1 MLADRVAQL
10 SPSVTLSIA
19 SQAKAMQAEGLDV
32 CSFSAGEPDFDTPA
46 HIKAAAIQALD
57 EGKTKYGPAAGLPPL
72 RHAIADKLNRENGY
86 HFSPAQVM
94 VSNGGKQTL
103 FNLVMVLLQP
113 GDEVIIPSP
122 YWVSYPEL
130 VKIAGATP
138 VILSTQASQ
147 DFKLTPEQLRAAIT
161 PQTRLL
167 VLNSPANPTGSVYT
181 KEELLALAEVIREH
195 SFYVVSDEIYEKLVY
210 DGATHFSLGALDP
223 SLQDRL
229 VISSGFA
236 KAYAMTG
243 WRLGYLAGP
252 EAVIKGASTLQSHST
267 SNVCTFAQYGALAA
281 LTHPDSPGCIEEMRQ
296 HFAQRRQVI
305 VSGLM
310 DLPGIVCTQ
319 PMGAFYVYFQI
330 SHTGLSSMEFCKR
343 LLDEQLVAAIPGIAF
358 GTDEYVRFSYASDLT
373 TIEKGLAR
381 LEIFLKSL

>member
-1 MLADRVAQL
+1 MLADRVAHIT
-10 SPSVTLSIA
+10 PSVTLSIA

-46 HIKAAAIQALD
+46 HIKAAAIQALE
-57 EGKTKYGPAAGLPPL
+57 EGQTKYGPAAGIPSL
-72 RHAIADKLNRENGY
+72 REALAEKLNRENGY
-86 HFSPAQVM
+86 SFRPDQVM

-103 FNLVMVLLQP
+103 FNLALVLLQP
-113 GDEVIIPSP
+113 GDEVIIPCP

-130 VKIAGATP
+130 AKIAGATP
-138 VILSTQASQ
+138 VIVPTDLSNA
-147 DFKLTPEQLRAAIT
+147 FKITPEQLQTAIT
-161 PQTRLL
+161 PRTRLL

-181 KEELLALAEVIREH
+181 KEELLALAEVIRQH

-210 DGATHFSLGALDP
+210 DGATHCSLGALDP
-223 SLQDRL
+223 SLQDRV

-252 EAVIKGASTLQSHST
+252 LEVIQGATTLQSHST
-267 SNVCTFAQYGALAA
+267 SNVCTFAQYGALTA

-310 DLPGIVCTQ
+310 ALSGIECVK

-343 LLDEQLVAAIPGIAF
+343 LLDEHWVAAIPGMAF
-358 GTDEYVRFSYASDLT
+358 GSDPYVRFSYASDLN

-381 LEIFLKSL
+381 LEKFLKSL